1 MSERTEK
8 AFDEIAGETIQRA
21 ARVPCSITDYLAGL
35 RHIIEELNVAVEAAQ
50 RDLEHEAEDGF

>member
-1 MSERTEK
+1 LPGS
-8 AFDEIAGETIQRA
+8 G
-21 ARVPCSITDYLAGL
+21 TDYLAGL